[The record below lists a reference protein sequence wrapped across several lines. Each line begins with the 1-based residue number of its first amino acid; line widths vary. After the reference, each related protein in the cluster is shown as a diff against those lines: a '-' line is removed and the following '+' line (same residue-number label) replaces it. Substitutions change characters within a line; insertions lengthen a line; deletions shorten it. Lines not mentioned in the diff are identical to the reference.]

1 MSSSLFVTLLLNS
14 LSLAALLFFVA
25 SGLTLIFGLM
35 NVVNLAHG
43 AFYLLG
49 GFLGLSVIQV
59 TGNFWL
65 GILVGGLGVAAF
77 GLLTEQFLMRR
88 VRGQELPEVLLTLG
102 LALVI
107 SDQASVIWGSG
118 TSIIEQPGYLSGVM
132 DLSGVLYPRYRL
144 FVIACAI
151 VVGAALFFLYNRTRW
166 GGLVRAG
173 VDDREMVGGLGVN
186 IERVFAGTFVV
197 GAALAGIGG
206 VVGGAILGLQPG
218 TDEIEILLRTL
229 VVIIIG
235 GVGSLTGAIF
245 GSVFIGIVSVFGQV
259 LVPELSFFLL
269 FAPMALVLV
278 VRPQGLLGKTA

>member
-1 MSSSLFVTLLLNS
+1 VSSSLFVTLLLNA

-49 GFLGLSVIQV
+49 GFLGLSVIRA

-65 GILVGGLGVAAF
+65 GMVAGGLGVAAF
-77 GLLTEQFLMRR
+77 GFLTEQFLMRR

-132 DLSGVLYPRYRL
+132 DLNGVLYSRYRL
-144 FVIACAI
+144 FVIACAV
-151 VVGAALFFLYNRTRW
+151 VVGAALFFLHKRTRW

-173 VDDREMVGGLGVN
+173 VDDREMVSGLGIN

-197 GAALAGIGG
+197 GAALAGFGG

-218 TDEIEILLRTL
+218 GDEVEILLRTL
-229 VVIIIG
+229 AVIIIG
-235 GVGSLTGAIF
+235 GVGSLTGAVL
-245 GSVFIGIVSVFGQV
+245 GSVFIGLVSVFGQT

-278 VRPQGLLGKTA
+278 LKPQGLLGKPA